1 MDAWLN
7 LRLLSHPLNWLIV
20 ALVLIFAFNAARV
33 IRANASSYLPSFT
46 AQGK

>member
-20 ALVLIFAFNAARV
+20 VLILIFVSFGAFTLSKNTGV
-33 IRANASSYLPSFT
+33 LLPQLNKGS
-46 AQGK
+46 